1 MLQKDNAS
9 PRRPGATVV
18 EYLIPPSERFAI
30 VSTEQTRPDQGHGP
44 GSPRPAGFQGFQ
56 YSSGAFQPPRTTAA
70 SPPVKPATPP
80 KQPRGRLFVVSMVFA
95 VLAYG
100 GHSAFEA
107 FFHYSA
113 YGVIAGRPIQ
123 VPATMAGVVQFV
135 HVEEGQT
142 VRQGQLLLTLHR
154 PEIVRDLG
162 RLDDNLRL
170 AQAKLQAGIS
180 RLNWEVSVQAKDSD
194 QSVGEFYEKWGQ
206 LRQEQA
212 RLVDLQQN
220 LQRSETLHAKKVLA
234 IEDMQHARNEELG
247 QREKLEKLRLA
258 LSAWEQRAEAARTGA
273 VSRRDELLPLLAEVE
288 SLEAE
293 QNRLRV
299 EESRLLIRSPVN
311 GVVVKRHRF
320 TGEGADE
327 LQTLFTILEEDSLH
341 IELFVPQERL
351 QDFRVGDAVE
361 VQLAPF
367 WENLP
372 CRVVRLGDEHVPP
385 PQQIARFYPHESRQ
399 LPIHLKPTVECLK
412 HERIQ
417 IGAVVK
423 LPCVMPRWVPATNEV
438 EEIPPPV
445 IVVKS
450 PTNDGFN

>member
-1 MLQKDNAS
+1 M
-9 PRRPGATVV
+9 
-18 EYLIPPSERFAI
+18 
-30 VSTEQTRPDQGHGP
+30 EQSRPDTGHGS
-44 GSPRPAGFQGFQ
+44 GTPRPAGFQGFQ
-56 YSSGAFQPPRTTAA
+56 YSSGAFQPPRTVAA

-142 VRQGQLLLTLHR
+142 VRQGQLLLTLHS

-162 RLDDNLRL
+162 RLDDKLRM

-180 RLNWEVSVQAKDSD
+180 HLNWEVSVRDKDSD

-206 LRQEQA
+206 FRQEQA
-212 RLVDLQQN
+212 KLVDLQQN

-234 IEDMQHARNEELG
+234 IEDVQHARNEELG
-247 QREKLEKLRLA
+247 QREKLEKLLLA
-258 LSAWEQRAEAARTGA
+258 LSAWEKRAEAARTGTA
-273 VSRRDELLPLLAEVE
+273 MRRDELLPLLADVE

-293 QNRLRV
+293 QKRLRA

-311 GVVVKRHRF
+311 GVVIKRHRF
-320 TGEGADE
+320 TGEGADA
-327 LQTLFTILEEDSLH
+327 LQTLFTILEEHSLH

-351 QDFRVGDAVE
+351 QDFEVGDAVE

-385 PQQIARFYPHESRQ
+385 PHQIARFYPHESRH
-399 LPIHLKPTVECLK
+399 LPIHLEPTVECLR

-423 LPCVMPRWVPATNEV
+423 LPCAMPRWQPATNDV
-438 EEIPPPV
+438 EEVPPPV
-445 IVVKS
+445 IVQQS
-450 PTNDGFN
+450 PPTDGFH

>member
-1 MLQKDNAS
+1 M
-9 PRRPGATVV
+9 
-18 EYLIPPSERFAI
+18 
-30 VSTEQTRPDQGHGP
+30 
-44 GSPRPAGFQGFQ
+44 
-56 YSSGAFQPPRTTAA
+56 
-70 SPPVKPATPP
+70 
-80 KQPRGRLFVVSMVFA
+80 FVVSMVFA

-123 VPATMAGVVQFV
+123 VPATMTGVVQFV

-142 VRQGQLLLTLHR
+142 VKQGQLLLTLHR
-154 PEIVRDLG
+154 PEIIRDLG
-162 RLDDNLRL
+162 RLDDNLRM

-180 RLNWEVSVQAKDSD
+180 RLNWEVSVHARDSD
-194 QSVGEFYEKWGQ
+194 QSIGEFYEKWGQ
-206 LRQEQA
+206 LRQEQSK
-212 RLVDLQQN
+212 LVDLQQN
-220 LQRSETLHAKKVLA
+220 LQRSEALHAKKVMP
-234 IEDMQHARNEELG
+234 IEDVQHARNDELG

-258 LSAWEQRAEAARTGA
+258 LSAWEKRAEATRTGS

-293 QNRLRV
+293 QQRLRA
-299 EESRLLIRSPVN
+299 EESRLLVRSPVN

-341 IELFVPQERL
+341 VELFVPQERL
-351 QDFRVGDAVE
+351 HDFEVGDAVE

-367 WENLP
+367 WENVP

-385 PQQIARFYPHESRQ
+385 PPQISRFYPHNSRH
-399 LPIHLKPTVECLK
+399 LPIHLQPTVECLK

-417 IGAVVK
+417 LGAVVK
-423 LPCVMPRWVPATNEV
+423 LPCVMPRWEPATNEAEV
-438 EEIPPPV
+438 VPPPV
-445 IVVKS
+445 IVQTSS
-450 PTNDGFN
+450 PTEGFQ